1 MMKKAAYVS
10 QIMKKFNR
18 DYNNLLRAIDHR
30 TVEGKDVEDAFYV
43 PPHVIDD
50 QGTRVWSFR

>member
-1 MMKKAAYVS
+1 MKKAAYVS